1 MTIRSTDIIAE
12 LPKTTNDLAAK
23 FGISPSTVR
32 DHFANLKARGYE
44 FDHDEEGRR
53 ALVSDAKVVTE
64 PSNYTADFP
73 EGSGTTTRRVNEHF
87 ADLKPRLNSLLA
99 ASKPAVAD
107 GGQNP
112 SPDAEDVVIFRTDSH
127 FGDLERDEYGRVIFN
142 SEIARAREE
151 HITDE
156 VMSLVDRQ
164 ERAGSVFDTAHLL
177 LGGDIVTGEGIY
189 PGQQWESDL
198 PIDKQIDM
206 AVDVFF
212 EQIQRLSA
220 RFPTVQVV
228 CVPGNHGELRV
239 SDASSGANADLFVY
253 GFLDMLVRQ
262 SDMENVTFIRN
273 ESTNFCNFDLRGGR
287 WRGHLR
293 HGQDSLSHVGTT
305 SGKERWGAW
314 QRNNQFD
321 IGYRGHY
328 HEVKLERIDAIPI
341 IEGGSISPPGDF
353 AESLGYGGS
362 RPAAVI
368 HGVSDNRVL
377 SWMYPVDFADA
388 DEPEPEEVVA

>member
-1 MTIRSTDIIAE
+1 MTTSDI
-12 LPKTTNDLAAK
+12 AAH
-23 FGISPSTVR
+23 FGITPSTVR
-32 DHFANLKARGYE
+32 DHFATLVARGYE
-44 FDHDEEGRR
+44 FDHDDEGRR
-53 ALVSDAKVVTE
+53 VLVSDENVVTE
-64 PSNYTADFP
+64 PTNYTSAFP
-73 EGSGTTTRRVNEHF
+73 EGSSAKTRQLNEHF
-87 ADLKPRLNSLLA
+87 ADLKPRLNSLLES
-99 ASKPAVAD
+99 SKPPIAD

-127 FGDLERDEYGRVIFN
+127 FGDFERDEHGRVIFN
-142 SEIARAREE
+142 HHIAQAREE

-156 VMSLVDRQ
+156 VMALCDRQ

-189 PGQQWESDL
+189 DGQPWDTDL
-198 PIDKQIDM
+198 PVDKQIDL

-212 EQIQRLSA
+212 DQIQRLST

-262 SDMENVTFIRN
+262 SDMDNVTFIRN
-273 ESTNFCNFDLRGGR
+273 ESTTFCNFDLRGGR

-305 SGKERWGAW
+305 SGLQRWGAW

-328 HEVKLERIDAIPI
+328 HEVKVERLDAIPI
-341 IEGGSISPPGDF
+341 IEGGSISPPGDY
-353 AESLGYGGS
+353 AERLGYGGS

-368 HGVSDNRVL
+368 HGVSDSRVM
-377 SWMYPVDFADA
+377 SWLYPIDFTDA
-388 DEPEPEEVVA
+388 DDDFGPTGVPDSEVAV

>member
-1 MTIRSTDIIAE
+1 MTIRSADIIAE
-12 LPKTTNDLAAK
+12 LPKTTADLAGH

-32 DHFANLKARGYE
+32 DHIAALKAKGYE

-53 ALVSDAKVVTE
+53 VLVSDENVVEE
-64 PSNYTADFP
+64 PTNYAAEFP
-73 EGSGTTTRRVNEHF
+73 EGSGATTRRVNEHF
-87 ADLKPRLNSLLA
+87 EDLKPRLNAMLA

-127 FGDLERDEYGRVIFN
+127 FGDFERDEHGRVIFN

-164 ERAGSVFDTAHLL
+164 EKAGSVFDTAHLL

-189 PGQQWESDL
+189 DGQPWETDL

-206 AVDVFF
+206 AVEVFF
-212 EQIQRLSA
+212 AQIERLAA

-239 SDASSGANADLFVY
+239 SDASGGANADLFVY

-262 SDMENVTFIRN
+262 SDMDNVTLIRN
-273 ESTNFCNFDLRGGR
+273 ESTSFCNFELRGGL

-305 SGKERWGAW
+305 SALNRWGAW
-314 QRNNQFD
+314 QRNHQFD

-328 HEVKLERIDAIPI
+328 HEVKLERLDAIPI
-341 IEGGSISPPGDF
+341 VEGGSISPPSEF
-353 AESLGYGGS
+353 AENLGYGGS

-368 HGVSDNRVL
+368 HGVSDSRVL
-377 SWMYPVDFADA
+377 SWFYPIDFTGAD
-388 DEPEPEEVVA
+388 DGVVA